1 MKLSKIFS
9 LMFLVILISY
19 STAKAQNELP
29 AWLDPNYGGFGGAP
43 FWAIYYSPS
52 LKELNDDLKNSLQLS
67 EIKRLTMGGGTLR
80 WTFYEYL
87 QLGYIGSWFYGESS
101 GFSDPDQKCKSAFLS
116 GGFHALNAFYKVP
129 KGKFNYAI
137 GAGVGWYGVDYE
149 KLIEP
154 LWKEVRE
161 VSEDSEDKTNYTKSA
176 FVSGDTIG
184 YQIILEGSYKL
195 ARWIDIGTSISYLQ
209 AKIDNLK
216 QAGKVVEGAPKI
228 DLSGVIVS
236 IGPRINF

>member
-101 GFSDPDQKCKSAFLS
+101 GFSDQKCKSAFLS

-137 GAGVGWYGVDYE
+137 GAGVGWYGVAYE
-149 KLIEP
+149 KLIESS
-154 LWKEVRE
+154 WQK
-161 VSEDSEDKTNYTKSA
+161 VSEDKGNYTESA

-184 YQIILEGSYKL
+184 YQITLEGSYKL